1 MEPAGLLEICR
12 EAVYVLIK
20 LSMPILLIALAVGL
34 LVSLFQAL
42 TQIQENTL
50 SFVPKILAVF
60 VALLFLTPYMV
71 NTLKVFNEQIN
82 SLIINIE

>member
-1 MEPAGLLEICR
+1 MDPAGLLEICR

>member
-60 VALLFLTPYMV
+60 IALLFLTPYMV
-71 NTLKVFNEQIN
+71 NTLKIFNEQIN

>member
-1 MEPAGLLEICR
+1 MEAAGLLEICR

-20 LSMPILLIALAVGL
+20 LSMPILLVALIVGL

-71 NTLKVFNEQIN
+71 STLKIFNEHIY
-82 SLIINIE
+82 SLIVNIE

>member
-1 MEPAGLLEICR
+1 MEPAGILEISR
-12 EAVYVLIK
+12 EAVYVMIK
-20 LSMPILLIALAVGL
+20 LSLPILLVTLVVGL
-34 LVSLFQAL
+34 IVSLFQAL

-60 VALLFLTPYMV
+60 IALLFLTPHMV
-71 NTLKVFNEQIN
+71 NTLQIFNEKIN